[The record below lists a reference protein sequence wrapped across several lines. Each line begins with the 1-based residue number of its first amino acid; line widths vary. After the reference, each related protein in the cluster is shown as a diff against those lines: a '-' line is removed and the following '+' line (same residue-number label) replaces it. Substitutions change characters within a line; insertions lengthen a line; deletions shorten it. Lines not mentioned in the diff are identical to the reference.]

1 VNEVVNMVTFKLGD
15 QFMLG
20 TATSSAQIEGGDTN
34 NTWYKWCLEG
44 HIKDSSN
51 CINACDHW
59 NRVEQDTELL
69 KNLNVQTHR
78 MSLEWSRIEPF
89 PGEFSEEAMKHYRD
103 EIRLL
108 VKNNIKPLVTL
119 HHFSEPIWFQDM
131 GGWKKPFNCE
141 YFIRYVR
148 YVVENLGDL
157 VSDWVTFNEPNV
169 YTSMGY
175 LIGIFP
181 PGERNII
188 ESLKV
193 MAQIINTHVRV
204 YKLIHEIR
212 REHNFN
218 GKTMVGCAMHLR
230 VFDAIT
236 ATGKM
241 VAKAVNYYFN
251 ELLMVGTTT
260 GRFLFPLSLMG
271 GGDKKGIYV
280 DFLGIN
286 YYTRNIVEFVFDP
299 SQYFYLF
306 VNDRSLGK
314 SDLGWDIYPEGIYR
328 VCKKYYD
335 RYRLP
340 IFITENGISD
350 RKDNK
355 RPDFIADHLYYI
367 AKAITEGIQIERYYY
382 WTLMDN
388 FEWLEGETTSFGLY
402 ECNFK
407 TQERTARKSAQLY
420 ADICKNK
427 GLTKDM
433 IEKFSK
439 SGHFTW

>member
-1 VNEVVNMVTFKLGD
+1 
-15 QFMLG
+15 
-20 TATSSAQIEGGDTN
+20 
-34 NTWYKWCLEG
+34 
-44 HIKDSSN
+44 
-51 CINACDHW
+51 
-59 NRVEQDTELL
+59 
-69 KNLNVQTHR
+69 
-78 MSLEWSRIEPF
+78 MSPEWSRIEPF

-157 VSDWVTFNEPNV
+157 VSDWVTFNEP
-169 YTSMGY
+169 
-175 LIGIFP
+175 
-181 PGERNII
+181 
-188 ESLKV
+188 
-193 MAQIINTHVRV
+193 INTHVRV
-204 YKLIHEIR
+204 YKLIHDIR